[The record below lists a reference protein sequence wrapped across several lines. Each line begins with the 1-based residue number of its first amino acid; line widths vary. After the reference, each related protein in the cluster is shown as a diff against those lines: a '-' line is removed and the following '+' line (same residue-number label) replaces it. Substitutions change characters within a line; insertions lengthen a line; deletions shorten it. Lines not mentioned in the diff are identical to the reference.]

1 MNNPKKFRI
10 LRFKSKPILT
20 IKNISKSIDKRL
32 ILRKIDLDINS
43 GEIFGLLGP
52 NGAGKTTL
60 IRIINQIIN
69 QDSGQILLHGTNI
82 NYNDIRKIGYMPEE
96 RGLYKKM
103 KIGDFLLFM
112 GKLKGLSR
120 SESINSARDWFNNL
134 EVSNWWNKN
143 IEDLS
148 KGMSQKVQFISTVLH
163 NPDLIILDEPFSGF
177 DPVNANL
184 IKKNLLRLK
193 DEGKTIIFSTH
204 RMESVDEL
212 CDNLAMIDK
221 SKKILS
227 GKINDIK
234 SAYKSDIYKI
244 KHLNKIN
251 DKISSFSVIDS
262 KIVVDN
268 IYESEIKLIK
278 KISSSDLLRLLLSNS
293 IEILEFK
300 QKTPNM
306 NDIFIMKVEE
316 GNNNG

>member
-1 MNNPKKFRI
+1 MDLLNV
-10 LRFKSKPILT
+10 
-20 IKNISKSIDKRL
+20 KNICKSYVNHRALDNISIDIPR
-32 ILRKIDLDINS
+32 S
-43 GEIFGLLGP
+43 SIFGLLGP

-82 NYNDIRKIGYMPEE
+82 NYDDIRKIGYMPEE

-163 NPDLIILDEPFSGF
+163 NPDLIVLDEPFSGF

-193 DEGKTIIFSTH
+193 NEGKTIIFSTH

-212 CDNLAMIDK
+212 CDNLAMINH

-234 SAYKSDIYKI
+234 SAYKSDIYQI

-251 DKISSFSVIDS
+251 DKISNFSVIDS
-262 KIVVDN
+262 KIVFDN
-268 IYESEIKLIK
+268 IYESEIKLTK
-278 KISSSDLLRLLLSNS
+278 KISSSNLLRLLLSNS

-300 QKTPNM
+300 QKTQNM

>member
-1 MNNPKKFRI
+1 MDLLNV
-10 LRFKSKPILT
+10 
-20 IKNISKSIDKRL
+20 KNICKSYVNHRALDNISIDIPR
-32 ILRKIDLDINS
+32 S
-43 GEIFGLLGP
+43 SIFGLLGP

-212 CDNLAMIDK
+212 CDNLDMIDK

-244 KHLNKIN
+244 KHLNKID

>member
-1 MNNPKKFRI
+1 MDLLNV
-10 LRFKSKPILT
+10 
-20 IKNISKSIDKRL
+20 KNICKSYVNHRALDNISID
-32 ILRKIDLDINS
+32 IPS
-43 GEIFGLLGP
+43 SSIFGLLGP

-69 QDSGQILLHGTNI
+69 QDSGQILLHGANI
-82 NYNDIRKIGYMPEE
+82 NYDDIRKIGYMPEE

-193 DEGKTIIFSTH
+193 NEGKTIIFSTH

-212 CDNLAMIDK
+212 CDNLAMINK
-221 SKKILS
+221 SKTILS

-244 KHLNKIN
+244 RHLNRID
-251 DKISSFSVIDS
+251 DKTNNFSVIDS
-262 KIVVDN
+262 KIVFDN
-268 IYESEIKLIK
+268 IYESEIKLTK
-278 KISSSDLLRLLLSNS
+278 KISSSNLLRLLLSNS

>member
-1 MNNPKKFRI
+1 MDLLNV
-10 LRFKSKPILT
+10 
-20 IKNISKSIDKRL
+20 KNICKSYVNHRALDNISIDIPR
-32 ILRKIDLDINS
+32 S
-43 GEIFGLLGP
+43 SIFGLLGP

-60 IRIINQIIN
+60 IRIINQIIH
-69 QDSGQILLHGTNI
+69 QDSGQILLHGKNI
-82 NYNDIRKIGYMPEE
+82 NYDDIRKIGYMPEE

-120 SESINSARDWFNNL
+120 SESINSAKNWFNNL

-148 KGMSQKVQFISTVLH
+148 KGMSQKVQFILTVLH

-177 DPVNANL
+177 DPVNTNL

-212 CDNLAMIDK
+212 CDNLAMINK
-221 SKKILS
+221 SKTILS

-244 KHLNKIN
+244 KHLNRLD
-251 DKISSFSVIDS
+251 DKISNFSVIDS
-262 KIVVDN
+262 KIVFDN
-268 IYESEIKLIK
+268 IYESEIKLTK
-278 KISSSDLLRLLLSNS
+278 KISSNDLLRLLLSNS

-306 NDIFIMKVEE
+306 NDIFIMKIEE
-316 GNNNG
+316 GNNNV

>member
-1 MNNPKKFRI
+1 MDLLNV
-10 LRFKSKPILT
+10 
-20 IKNISKSIDKRL
+20 KNICKSYVNHRALDNISIDIPR
-32 ILRKIDLDINS
+32 S
-43 GEIFGLLGP
+43 SIFGLLGP

-82 NYNDIRKIGYMPEE
+82 NYDDIRKIGYMPEE

-193 DEGKTIIFSTH
+193 NEGKTIIFSTH

-212 CDNLAMIDK
+212 CDNLAMINK

-234 SAYKSDIYKI
+234 SAYKSDIYQI
-244 KHLNKIN
+244 KHLNKLN
-251 DKISSFSVIDS
+251 DKISNFSVIDS
-262 KIVVDN
+262 KIVFDN
-268 IYESEIKLIK
+268 IYESEIKLTK
-278 KISSSDLLRLLLSNS
+278 KISSSNLLRLLLSNS

>member
-1 MNNPKKFRI
+1 MDLLNV
-10 LRFKSKPILT
+10 
-20 IKNISKSIDKRL
+20 KNICKSYVNHRALDNISIDIPR
-32 ILRKIDLDINS
+32 S
-43 GEIFGLLGP
+43 SIFGLLGP

-69 QDSGQILLHGTNI
+69 QDSGQILLHGKNI
-82 NYNDIRKIGYMPEE
+82 NYDDIRKIGYMPEE

-177 DPVNANL
+177 DPVNTNL

-212 CDNLAMIDK
+212 CDNLAMINK
-221 SKKILS
+221 SKTILS

-244 KHLNKIN
+244 RHLNRID
-251 DKISSFSVIDS
+251 DKTNNFSVIDS
-262 KIVVDN
+262 KIVFDN
-268 IYESEIKLIK
+268 IYESEIKLTK
-278 KISSSDLLRLLLSNS
+278 KMSSNDLLRLLLSNS

-300 QKTPNM
+300 PKTPNM

-316 GNNNG
+316 GNNNV

>member
-1 MNNPKKFRI
+1 MDLLNV
-10 LRFKSKPILT
+10 
-20 IKNISKSIDKRL
+20 KNISKSYVNHRALDNISIDIPRA
-32 ILRKIDLDINS
+32 S
-43 GEIFGLLGP
+43 IFGLLGP

-69 QDSGQILLHGTNI
+69 QDSGQILLHGINI
-82 NYNDIRKIGYMPEE
+82 NYDDIRKIGYMPEE

-120 SESINSARDWFNNL
+120 SESINSAKDWFNNL

-193 DEGKTIIFSTH
+193 NEGKTIIFSTH

-212 CDNLAMIDK
+212 CDNLAMINK

-251 DKISSFSVIDS
+251 DKTSNFSVIDS
-262 KIVVDN
+262 KIAYDN
-268 IYESEIKLIK
+268 IYESEIKLTK
-278 KISSSDLLRLLLSNS
+278 KISSNDLLRLLLSNS

-306 NDIFIMKVEE
+306 NDIFILKVEE

>member
-1 MNNPKKFRI
+1 MDLLNV
-10 LRFKSKPILT
+10 
-20 IKNISKSIDKRL
+20 KNICKSYVNHRALDNISIDIPR
-32 ILRKIDLDINS
+32 S
-43 GEIFGLLGP
+43 SIFGLLGP

-82 NYNDIRKIGYMPEE
+82 NYDDIRKIGYMPEE

-193 DEGKTIIFSTH
+193 NEGKTIIFSTH

-212 CDNLAMIDK
+212 CDNLAMINK

-251 DKISSFSVIDS
+251 DKTSNFSVIDS
-262 KIVVDN
+262 KIVFDN

-278 KISSSDLLRLLLSNS
+278 KISSSNLLRLLLSNS

-306 NDIFIMKVEE
+306 NDIFIMKVCQLI
-316 GNNNG
+316 NRIFRILNVII

>member
-1 MNNPKKFRI
+1 MDLLNV
-10 LRFKSKPILT
+10 
-20 IKNISKSIDKRL
+20 KNICKSYVNHRALDNISIDIPR
-32 ILRKIDLDINS
+32 S
-43 GEIFGLLGP
+43 SIFGLLGP

-69 QDSGQILLHGTNI
+69 QDSGQILLHGKNI
-82 NYNDIRKIGYMPEE
+82 NYDDIRKIGYMPEE

-120 SESINSARDWFNNL
+120 SESINSAKNWFNNL

-148 KGMSQKVQFISTVLH
+148 KGMSQKVQFILTVLH

-177 DPVNANL
+177 DPVNTNL

-212 CDNLAMIDK
+212 CDNLAMINK
-221 SKKILS
+221 SKTILS

-244 KHLNKIN
+244 KHLNRID
-251 DKISSFSVIDS
+251 DKISNFSVIDS
-262 KIVVDN
+262 KIVFDN
-268 IYESEIKLIK
+268 IYESENKKKK
-278 KISSSDLLRLLLSNS
+278 KISSNDLLRLLLSNS

>member
-1 MNNPKKFRI
+1 MDLLNV
-10 LRFKSKPILT
+10 
-20 IKNISKSIDKRL
+20 KNICKSYVNHRALDNISIDIPR
-32 ILRKIDLDINS
+32 S
-43 GEIFGLLGP
+43 SIFGLLGP

-60 IRIINQIIN
+60 IRIINQIIH
-69 QDSGQILLHGTNI
+69 QDSGQILLHGKNI
-82 NYNDIRKIGYMPEE
+82 NYDDIRKIGYMPEE

-120 SESINSARDWFNNL
+120 SESINSAKNWFNNL

-148 KGMSQKVQFISTVLH
+148 KGMSQKVQFILTVLH

-177 DPVNANL
+177 DPVNTNL

-212 CDNLAMIDK
+212 CDNLVMINK
-221 SKKILS
+221 SKTILS

-234 SAYKSDIYKI
+234 SAYKSDIYQI
-244 KHLNKIN
+244 KHLNRID
-251 DKISSFSVIDS
+251 DKISNFSVIDS
-262 KIVVDN
+262 KIVFDN
-268 IYESEIKLIK
+268 IYESEIKLTK
-278 KISSSDLLRLLLSNS
+278 KISSNDLLRLLLSNS

-306 NDIFIMKVEE
+306 NDIFIMKIEE
-316 GNNNG
+316 GNNNV

>member
-1 MNNPKKFRI
+1 MDLLNV
-10 LRFKSKPILT
+10 
-20 IKNISKSIDKRL
+20 KNICKSYVNHRALDNISIDIPR
-32 ILRKIDLDINS
+32 S
-43 GEIFGLLGP
+43 SIFGLLGP

-69 QDSGQILLHGTNI
+69 QDSGQILLHGINI
-82 NYNDIRKIGYMPEE
+82 NYDDIRKIGYMPEE

-148 KGMSQKVQFISTVLH
+148 KGMGQKVQFISTVLH

-244 KHLNKIN
+244 KHLNKID
-251 DKISSFSVIDS
+251 DKITNFSVIDS
-262 KIVVDN
+262 KIVFDN

>member
-1 MNNPKKFRI
+1 MDLLNV
-10 LRFKSKPILT
+10 
-20 IKNISKSIDKRL
+20 KNICKSYVNHRALDNISIDIPR
-32 ILRKIDLDINS
+32 S
-43 GEIFGLLGP
+43 SIFGLLGP

-69 QDSGQILLHGTNI
+69 QDSGQILLYGKNI
-82 NYNDIRKIGYMPEE
+82 NYDDIRKIGYMPEE

-177 DPVNANL
+177 DPVNTNL

-212 CDNLAMIDK
+212 CDNLAMINK
-221 SKKILS
+221 SKTILS

-244 KHLNKIN
+244 RHLNRID
-251 DKISSFSVIDS
+251 DKTNNFSVIDS
-262 KIVVDN
+262 KIVFDN
-268 IYESEIKLIK
+268 IYESEIKLTK
-278 KISSSDLLRLLLSNS
+278 KISSNDLLRLLLSNS

>member
-1 MNNPKKFRI
+1 MALNNV
-10 LRFKSKPILT
+10 
-20 IKNISKSIDKRL
+20 SIDIPK
-32 ILRKIDLDINS
+32 S
-43 GEIFGLLGP
+43 SIFGLLGP

-69 QDSGQILLHGTNI
+69 QDSGSIRLNGKKI
-82 NYNDIRKIGYMPEE
+82 NYDDIRKVGYMPEE

-112 GKLKGLSR
+112 GKLKGLNR
-120 SESINSARDWFNNL
+120 SQCIDSARDWFNNL

-177 DPVNANL
+177 DPINANL

-212 CDNLAMIDK
+212 CDNLAMINK

-234 SAYKSDIYKI
+234 SNYKSDTYKVR
-244 KHLNKIN
+244 HLNKL
-251 DKISSFSVIDS
+251 DISSNQFLIINSN
-262 KIVVDN
+262 IVFEN
-268 IYESEIKLIK
+268 IYDSEIKILK
-278 KISSSDLLRLLLSNS
+278 KITSNNLLKILLNK

-300 QKTPNM
+300 QKIPNM

-316 GNNNG
+316 GNKNG

>member
-1 MNNPKKFRI
+1 MDLLNV
-10 LRFKSKPILT
+10 
-20 IKNISKSIDKRL
+20 KNICKSYVNHRALDNISIDIPR
-32 ILRKIDLDINS
+32 S
-43 GEIFGLLGP
+43 SIFGLLGP

-120 SESINSARDWFNNL
+120 SESINAARDWFNNL

-212 CDNLAMIDK
+212 CDNLVMIDK

>member
-1 MNNPKKFRI
+1 MDLLNV
-10 LRFKSKPILT
+10 
-20 IKNISKSIDKRL
+20 KNISKSYVHHRALDNISIDIPRA
-32 ILRKIDLDINS
+32 S
-43 GEIFGLLGP
+43 IFGLLGP

-69 QDSGQILLHGTNI
+69 QDSGQILLYGKNI
-82 NYNDIRKIGYMPEE
+82 NYDDIRKIGYMPEE

-177 DPVNANL
+177 DPVNTNL

-212 CDNLAMIDK
+212 CDNLAMINK
-221 SKKILS
+221 SKTILS

-244 KHLNKIN
+244 RHLNRID
-251 DKISSFSVIDS
+251 DKTNNFSVIDS
-262 KIVVDN
+262 KIVFDN
-268 IYESEIKLIK
+268 IYESEIKLTK
-278 KISSSDLLRLLLSNS
+278 KMSSNDLLRLLLSNS

-316 GNNNG
+316 GNNNV

>member
-1 MNNPKKFRI
+1 MDLLNV
-10 LRFKSKPILT
+10 
-20 IKNISKSIDKRL
+20 KNICKSYVNHRALDNISIDIPR
-32 ILRKIDLDINS
+32 S
-43 GEIFGLLGP
+43 SIFGLLGP

-60 IRIINQIIN
+60 IRIINQIIH
-69 QDSGQILLHGTNI
+69 QDSGQILLHGKNI
-82 NYNDIRKIGYMPEE
+82 NYDDIRKIGYMPEE

-120 SESINSARDWFNNL
+120 SESINSAKNWFNNL

-148 KGMSQKVQFISTVLH
+148 KGMSQKVQFILTVLH

-177 DPVNANL
+177 DPVNTNL

-212 CDNLAMIDK
+212 CDNLAMINK
-221 SKKILS
+221 SKTILS

-244 KHLNKIN
+244 KHLNRID
-251 DKISSFSVIDS
+251 DKISNFSVIDS
-262 KIVVDN
+262 KIVFDN
-268 IYESEIKLIK
+268 IYESEIKLTK
-278 KISSSDLLRLLLSNS
+278 KISSNDLLRLLLSNS

-306 NDIFIMKVEE
+306 NDIFIMKIEE
-316 GNNNG
+316 GNNNV

>member
-1 MNNPKKFRI
+1 MDLLNV
-10 LRFKSKPILT
+10 
-20 IKNISKSIDKRL
+20 KNICKSYVNHRALDNISIDIPK
-32 ILRKIDLDINS
+32 S
-43 GEIFGLLGP
+43 SIFGLLGP

-69 QDSGQILLHGTNI
+69 QDSGQILLYGKNI
-82 NYNDIRKIGYMPEE
+82 NYDDIRKIGYMPEE

-177 DPVNANL
+177 DPVNTNL

-212 CDNLAMIDK
+212 CDNLAMINK
-221 SKKILS
+221 SKTILS

-244 KHLNKIN
+244 RHLNRID
-251 DKISSFSVIDS
+251 DKTNNFSVIDS
-262 KIVVDN
+262 EIAYDN
-268 IYESEIKLIK
+268 IYESEIKLTK
-278 KISSSDLLRLLLSNS
+278 KMSSNDLLRLLLSNS

-300 QKTPNM
+300 PKTPNM

-316 GNNNG
+316 GNNNV

>member
-1 MNNPKKFRI
+1 MDLLNV
-10 LRFKSKPILT
+10 
-20 IKNISKSIDKRL
+20 KNICKSYVNHRALDNISIDIPR
-32 ILRKIDLDINS
+32 S
-43 GEIFGLLGP
+43 SIFGLLGP

-69 QDSGQILLHGTNI
+69 QDSGQILLYGKNI
-82 NYNDIRKIGYMPEE
+82 NYDDIRKIGYMPEE

-212 CDNLAMIDK
+212 CDNLAMINK
-221 SKKILS
+221 SKTILS

-244 KHLNKIN
+244 RHLNRID
-251 DKISSFSVIDS
+251 DKTNNFSVIDS
-262 KIVVDN
+262 KIVFDN
-268 IYESEIKLIK
+268 IYESEIKLTK
-278 KISSSDLLRLLLSNS
+278 KMSSNDLLRLLLSNS

-300 QKTPNM
+300 PKTPNM

-316 GNNNG
+316 GNNNV

>member
-1 MNNPKKFRI
+1 MDLLNV
-10 LRFKSKPILT
+10 
-20 IKNISKSIDKRL
+20 KNICKSYVNHRALDNISIDIPRA
-32 ILRKIDLDINS
+32 N
-43 GEIFGLLGP
+43 IFGLLGP

-69 QDSGQILLHGTNI
+69 QDSGQILLHGINI
-82 NYNDIRKIGYMPEE
+82 NYDDIRKIGYMPEE

-244 KHLNKIN
+244 KHLNKID
-251 DKISSFSVIDS
+251 DKISNFSVIDS
-262 KIVVDN
+262 KIVFDN

-316 GNNNG
+316 GKE

>member
-1 MNNPKKFRI
+1 MDLLNV
-10 LRFKSKPILT
+10 
-20 IKNISKSIDKRL
+20 KNICKSYVNHRALDNISIDIPR
-32 ILRKIDLDINS
+32 S
-43 GEIFGLLGP
+43 SIFGLLGP

-69 QDSGQILLHGTNI
+69 QDSGQILLHGKNI
-82 NYNDIRKIGYMPEE
+82 NYDDIRKIGYMPEE

-177 DPVNANL
+177 DPVNTNL

-204 RMESVDEL
+204 RMESVEEL
-212 CDNLAMIDK
+212 CDHIALINK
-221 SKKILS
+221 SNKILD
-227 GKINDIK
+227 GKLD
-234 SAYKSDIYKI
+234 
-244 KHLNKIN
+244 
-251 DKISSFSVIDS
+251 
-262 KIVVDN
+262 
-268 IYESEIKLIK
+268 EIKREYQTNTFEVGLITNRK
-278 KISSSDLLRLLLSNS
+278 SETEKEIKNNFHTSKPTFKGLGDNLRLNILLKETQTSDELLSFLVKKAK
-293 IEILEFK
+293 IQHFK
-300 QKTPNM
+300 EVIPSA
-306 NDIFIMKVEE
+306 NDIFIKSVKE
-316 GNNNG
+316 N

>member
-1 MNNPKKFRI
+1 MALNNV
-10 LRFKSKPILT
+10 
-20 IKNISKSIDKRL
+20 SIDIPK
-32 ILRKIDLDINS
+32 S
-43 GEIFGLLGP
+43 SIFGLLGP

-69 QDSGQILLHGTNI
+69 QDSGSICLNGKNI
-82 NYNDIRKIGYMPEE
+82 NYDDIRKVGYMPEE

-112 GKLKGLSR
+112 GKLKGLNR
-120 SESINSARDWFNNL
+120 SQCIDSARDWFNNL

-177 DPVNANL
+177 DPINANL

-212 CDNLAMIDK
+212 CDNLAMINN

-234 SAYKSDIYKI
+234 SDYKSDTYKVR
-244 KHLNKIN
+244 HSNKL
-251 DKISSFSVIDS
+251 DISSKQFSIINS
-262 KIVVDN
+262 NIVFEN
-268 IYESEIKLIK
+268 IYDSEIKILK
-278 KISSSDLLRLLLSNS
+278 KITSNNLLKILLNK

-300 QKTPNM
+300 QKIPNM

-316 GNNNG
+316 GNKNG

>member
-1 MNNPKKFRI
+1 MDLLNV
-10 LRFKSKPILT
+10 
-20 IKNISKSIDKRL
+20 KNICKSYVNHRALDNISIDIPR
-32 ILRKIDLDINS
+32 S
-43 GEIFGLLGP
+43 SIFGLLGP

-69 QDSGQILLHGTNI
+69 QDSGQILLHGKNI
-82 NYNDIRKIGYMPEE
+82 NYDDIRKIGYMPEE

-120 SESINSARDWFNNL
+120 SESINSAKNWFNNL

-148 KGMSQKVQFISTVLH
+148 KGMSQKVQFILTVLH

-177 DPVNANL
+177 DPINTNL

-212 CDNLAMIDK
+212 CDNLAMINK
-221 SKKILS
+221 SKTILS

-244 KHLNKIN
+244 KHLNRID
-251 DKISSFSVIDS
+251 DKISNFSVIDS
-262 KIVVDN
+262 KIVFDN
-268 IYESEIKLIK
+268 IYESEIKLTK
-278 KISSSDLLRLLLSNS
+278 KISSNDLLRLLLSNS

-306 NDIFIMKVEE
+306 NDIFIMKIEE
-316 GNNNG
+316 GNNNV

>member
-1 MNNPKKFRI
+1 MDLLNV
-10 LRFKSKPILT
+10 
-20 IKNISKSIDKRL
+20 KNICKSYVNHRALDNISIDIPR
-32 ILRKIDLDINS
+32 S
-43 GEIFGLLGP
+43 SIFGLLGP

-69 QDSGQILLHGTNI
+69 QDSGQILLYGKNI
-82 NYNDIRKIGYMPEE
+82 NYDDIRKIGYMPEE

-212 CDNLAMIDK
+212 CDNLAMINK
-221 SKKILS
+221 SKTILS

-244 KHLNKIN
+244 KHLNKID

-268 IYESEIKLIK
+268 VYESEIKLIK

>member
-1 MNNPKKFRI
+1 MDLLNV
-10 LRFKSKPILT
+10 
-20 IKNISKSIDKRL
+20 KNICKSYVNHRALDNISIDIPR
-32 ILRKIDLDINS
+32 S
-43 GEIFGLLGP
+43 SIFGLLGP

-193 DEGKTIIFSTH
+193 NEGKTIIFSTH

-212 CDNLAMIDK
+212 CDNLAMINK

-244 KHLNKIN
+244 KHLNKID
-251 DKISSFSVIDS
+251 DKITNFSVIDS
-262 KIVVDN
+262 KIVFDN

>member
-1 MNNPKKFRI
+1 MDLLNV
-10 LRFKSKPILT
+10 
-20 IKNISKSIDKRL
+20 KNICKSYVNHRALDNISIDIPK
-32 ILRKIDLDINS
+32 S
-43 GEIFGLLGP
+43 SIFGLLGP

-69 QDSGQILLHGTNI
+69 QDSGQILLYGKNI
-82 NYNDIRKIGYMPEE
+82 NYDDIRKIGYMPEE

-212 CDNLAMIDK
+212 CDNLAMINK
-221 SKKILS
+221 SKTILS

-244 KHLNKIN
+244 RHLNRID
-251 DKISSFSVIDS
+251 DKTNNFSVIDS
-262 KIVVDN
+262 EIAYDN
-268 IYESEIKLIK
+268 IYESEIKLTK
-278 KISSSDLLRLLLSNS
+278 KMSSNDLLRLLLSNS

-300 QKTPNM
+300 PKTPNM

-316 GNNNG
+316 GNNNV

>member
-1 MNNPKKFRI
+1 MDLLNV
-10 LRFKSKPILT
+10 
-20 IKNISKSIDKRL
+20 KNICKSYVNHRALDNISIDIPRA
-32 ILRKIDLDINS
+32 N
-43 GEIFGLLGP
+43 IFGLLGP

-69 QDSGQILLHGTNI
+69 QDSGQILLHGINI
-82 NYNDIRKIGYMPEE
+82 NYDDIRKIGYMPEE

-244 KHLNKIN
+244 KHLNKID
-251 DKISSFSVIDS
+251 DKISNFSVIDS
-262 KIVVDN
+262 KIVFDN
-268 IYESEIKLIK
+268 IYESEIKLTK
-278 KISSSDLLRLLLSNS
+278 KISSNDLLRLLLSNS

>member
-1 MNNPKKFRI
+1 MDLLNV
-10 LRFKSKPILT
+10 
-20 IKNISKSIDKRL
+20 KNISKSYVNHRALDNISIDIPRA
-32 ILRKIDLDINS
+32 S
-43 GEIFGLLGP
+43 IFGLLGP

-82 NYNDIRKIGYMPEE
+82 NYDDIRKIGYMPEE

-251 DKISSFSVIDS
+251 DKISNFSVIDS
-262 KIVVDN
+262 KIVFDN

-306 NDIFIMKVEE
+306 NDIFILKVEE

>member
-1 MNNPKKFRI
+1 MDLLNV
-10 LRFKSKPILT
+10 
-20 IKNISKSIDKRL
+20 KNISKSYVNHRALDNISIDIPRA
-32 ILRKIDLDINS
+32 S
-43 GEIFGLLGP
+43 IFGLLGP

-69 QDSGQILLHGTNI
+69 QDSGQILLHGINI
-82 NYNDIRKIGYMPEE
+82 NYDDIRKIGYMPEE

-251 DKISSFSVIDS
+251 DKISNFSVIDS
-262 KIVVDN
+262 KIVFDN

>member
-1 MNNPKKFRI
+1 MDLLNV
-10 LRFKSKPILT
+10 
-20 IKNISKSIDKRL
+20 KNICKSYVNHRALDNISIDIPR
-32 ILRKIDLDINS
+32 S
-43 GEIFGLLGP
+43 SIFGLLGP

-82 NYNDIRKIGYMPEE
+82 NYDDIRKIGYMPEE

-193 DEGKTIIFSTH
+193 NEGKTIIFSTH

-212 CDNLAMIDK
+212 CDNLAMINN

-234 SAYKSDIYKI
+234 SAYKSDIYQI

-251 DKISSFSVIDS
+251 DKISNFSVIDS
-262 KIVVDN
+262 KIVFDN
-268 IYESEIKLIK
+268 IYESEIKLTK
-278 KISSSDLLRLLLSNS
+278 KISSSNLLRLLLSNS